1 MTTIYA
7 VLLCFST
14 VAGGCSDTG
23 VNAGTTQ
30 AQCLHAARVYQ
41 SYVVP
46 GSGLFTRCVAMSVPT
61 WRVVE

>member
-7 VLLCFST
+7 VLLCFT
-14 VAGGCSDTG
+14 AAGGGCSDTG

-30 AQCLHAARVYQ
+30 AQCLRAAREYQ
-41 SYVVP
+41 SLVLP
-46 GSGLFTRCVAMSVPT
+46 GSGKFTRCVAISVPT